1 MVSRLTTLRRS
12 LATALAVLLASMPAL
27 ATDAPDPIGDLM
39 ATVSAGMKPILS
51 SFGLKATLYHT
62 GHGIGSRDSM
72 GCKVIPMRTAAVDG
86 VKVPRG
92 SILYIK
98 ETVGL
103 PMPDGTKHDGY
114 WFASDKGSAI
124 RAGRIDLFTGVGA
137 KSMSTLLH
145 LNLMT
150 LTVSKV
156 GTFMGCPKQ

>member
-1 MVSRLTTLRRS
+1 
-12 LATALAVLLASMPAL
+12 LAALAVLLSSVPAL
-27 ATDAPDPIGDLM
+27 AADAPDPLGELM
-39 ATVSAGMKPILS
+39 AKVAAGVEPILN
-51 SFGLKATLYHT
+51 SFGLKATLYHS
-62 GHGIGSRDSM
+62 GNGIRSFDSM
-72 GCKVIPMRTAAVDG
+72 GCRVIPMRTAAVDG

-114 WFASDKGSAI
+114 WFASDRGSAI

-137 KSMSTLLH
+137 KSMATLLH
-145 LNLMT
+145 LNLAT

-156 GTFMGCPKQ
+156 GTFKGCPKQ